1 MPPTLR
7 CAHRAALL
15 EAFAAEHGAALG
27 RAEGHRRF
35 FAALR
40 AGRLRFRTHRSCA
53 AIRAA
58 TANTFRTLRLAR
70 FAPLGLVLEAL
81 VGEKHLLAGSKHKLR
96 IAL

>member
-1 MPPTLR
+1 MLPISR

-15 EAFAAEHGAALG
+15 EAFAAEYGAALS

-40 AGRLRFRTHRSCA
+40 ASRLRFGTHRSGAAICA
-53 AIRAA
+53 AAYA
-58 TANTFRTLRLAR
+58 FRTLRLTR

-81 VGEKHLLAGSKHKLR
+81 VGEKHLLAGGKYKLR